1 VSGPRDD
8 ASTPAPTSANAS
20 NSDTG
25 EDSIGEGESTVDP
38 AAGSSS
44 EDGGLKLDVGAR
56 ETEGDDPDAIEG
68 CHKVDFLFVI
78 DNSGSMSDEQ
88 ANLVA
93 NFPGFI
99 DTISAELDDANDY
112 HIMVIDSDAYPWGGC
127 ETLCENPLF
136 ALPCVASGYEC
147 GVTVAEECEDILG
160 AGVVHPKGVDSS
172 NTACNFS
179 SGMRYMDQT
188 EPDLHAAFACAAQV
202 GTGSMNDPER
212 PMEAMVQAVTP
223 STEAWACNE
232 GFLRD
237 DAILVVTF
245 ITDEDDNPGDGSE
258 GNVEGWRNA
267 LISAKHGDEKA
278 VVVLGLF
285 GDGDPMGGTCSGA
298 EASPRLRQFVDSWGD
313 LGFSGSVCAASYQ
326 PFFAEA
332 VGLISTA
339 CEDFVPPG

>member
-1 VSGPRDD
+1 
-8 ASTPAPTSANAS
+8 
-20 NSDTG
+20 
-25 EDSIGEGESTVDP
+25 
-38 AAGSSS
+38 
-44 EDGGLKLDVGAR
+44 
-56 ETEGDDPDAIEG
+56 
-68 CHKVDFLFVI
+68 
-78 DNSGSMSDEQ
+78 
-88 ANLVA
+88 
-93 NFPGFI
+93 
-99 DTISAELDDANDY
+99 
-112 HIMVIDSDAYPWGGC
+112 
-127 ETLCENPLF
+127 
-136 ALPCVASGYEC
+136 
-147 GVTVAEECEDILG
+147 
-160 AGVVHPKGVDSS
+160 
-172 NTACNFS
+172 
-179 SGMRYMDQT
+179 
-188 EPDLHAAFACAAQV
+188 
-202 GTGSMNDPER
+202 MNDPER

-298 EASPRLRQFVDSWGD
+298 EASPRLRQFIDSWGD